1 MLNNLEQSIIHRIE
15 SLSGYSPSEQKE
27 LDGFM
32 LNVIKKI
39 NDHGEADG
47 IITISAPS
55 DRIAQTAQYL
65 LSSNGISSS
74 LCKNI
79 LAIHLNH

>member
-1 MLNNLEQSIIHRIE
+1 MLNNLEQTITHRIE

-27 LDGFM
+27 LDSFM
-32 LNVIKKI
+32 LIVIKKI
-39 NDHGEADG
+39 NGHEAADG
-47 IITISAPS
+47 IITIPAPS

-79 LAIHLNH
+79 LAIHLSH